1 MRGPVRARLEKFDSV
16 RESDLET
23 SQRGPEVPAWVPG
36 GKPEGAQNAFPCL
49 RGNGRVLVARLLS
62 RKVGRQRHDSL
73 SGRGLGPGLRR
84 PGPESEPS
92 EGAMRVRR
100 RVTLTRSDPWGAGYP
115 HSSRADAAGQWP
127 MWAPRSKEIPL
138 APLEKSTVG
147 RADRRR
153 SDGGLRFS
161 WPRRGLRLG
170 ETAPRSSRSS
180 PRWKI
185 AGPLLEAPGPV
196 CKTRSN
202 L

>member
-1 MRGPVRARLEKFDSV
+1 MNRTSKRPSEDRRSRRGCPEENRKAHKMPFPAFGGTGGYLSRDSCQERSV
-16 RESDLET
+16 DKGT
-23 SQRGPEVPAWVPG
+23 TACPG
-36 GKPEGAQNAFPCL
+36 G
-49 RGNGRVLVARLLS
+49 V
-62 RKVGRQRHDSL
+62 
-73 SGRGLGPGLRR
+73 SGRGLRR